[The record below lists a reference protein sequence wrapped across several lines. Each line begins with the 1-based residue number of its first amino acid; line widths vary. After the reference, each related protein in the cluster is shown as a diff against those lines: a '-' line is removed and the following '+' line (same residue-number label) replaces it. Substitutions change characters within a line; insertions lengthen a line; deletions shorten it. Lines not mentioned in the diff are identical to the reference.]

1 MRRALAALCG
11 LTLLGVAG
19 CATQGGVAVE
29 GRASQV
35 SPPPSAPTLP
45 SGTPVS
51 ADGVAVLRADPT
63 LNAKV
68 KATLVPCADGQYPVE
83 ERYADLTGDGRA
95 ELVVTVLPCPAKE
108 LRQQKESG
116 AYEIGP
122 AFGGY
127 AGYVYDLATDPPARL
142 LGVEESGLEIVVNPG
157 GGRDL
162 VVVHSRYLPRDDPC
176 CPTDQWLTLYRWNG
190 AALVETR
197 R

>member
-1 MRRALAALCG
+1 
-11 LTLLGVAG
+11 VAG
-19 CATQGGVAVE
+19 CAAEASGVQVE

-45 SGTPVS
+45 RGTPES

-68 KATLVPCADGQYPVE
+68 KATLVPCEDGQYPVE

-95 ELVVTVLPCPAKE
+95 ELVLTVLSCPAKQIRE
-108 LRQQKESG
+108 KDPAPYLT
-116 AYEIGP
+116 AP

-127 AGYVYDLATDPPARL
+127 AGYVYNLATNPPTRL
-142 LGVEESGLEIVVNPG
+142 LAVEESGLELVLNTG
-157 GGRDL
+157 DGRDL
-162 VVVHSRYLPRDDPC
+162 TVVHSRYLPRDDPC

-190 AALVETR
+190 AKLVETGK
-197 R
+197 